1 VKRVLVRSNRQI
13 TLLISILLSTAFR
26 LAQGSNA
33 MSLVIVFLGLY
44 PSLFMEYLGYMQLL
58 FYFIQSVGIL
68 FLSIIVLLM
77 VAIVSALLKLYRS
90 IRWAGS

>member
-1 VKRVLVRSNRQI
+1 VKRVLVRSDRQI

>member
-1 VKRVLVRSNRQI
+1 MKRVLVRSDRQI

>member
-1 VKRVLVRSNRQI
+1 MKRVLVRSNRQI

>member
-58 FYFIQSVGIL
+58 FYFIQLVGIL